1 MYHCNQPN
9 GCSSA
14 KLRFGVAVS
23 SEAAHVKSNRVKSS
37 QVKSSEA
44 KSSQSRQGK
53 ARQGKARP
61 VQSSPVQSSQVQS
74 SPVKSSQVQ
83 SSPVKSSQVQS
94 SQVQS
99 SQVQLVPHGRDCNL
113 LHGRVSTSIVAAREV
128 AISASVGEG
137 DASTKCAASCDVA
150 RVYPSCSTVSPNAS
164 S

>member
-1 MYHCNQPN
+1 MAYVPLQPTQWLQ
-9 GCSSA
+9 
-14 KLRFGVAVS
+14 LRKIEVWRGSVIRGS
-23 SEAAHVKSNRVKSS
+23 PC
-37 QVKSSEA
+37 QVKSGEV
-44 KSSQSRQGK
+44 KPSQIKRSQVESIQARQGK
-53 ARQGKARP
+53 ARQGKA
-61 VQSSPVQSSQVQS
+61 SPVQSSQVQS